1 MSIKT
6 RYWYLLI
13 VLGQIG
19 IVYLTFLYFFQ
30 HPANSV
36 FCTYGDGIKNYF
48 TLQSFVSDPIS
59 TGGILKYNYFA
70 YPFGDYVYYT
80 DNTALFSVPF
90 RWYCQHI
97 HDISAYAIPAFNFF
111 IISNIIVCAVVAFW
125 IFQRLWS
132 ADLISFLLA
141 MTLPWIG
148 PQVQRIWCG
157 HYNLSLTSL
166 PVIAIALFIIWYENR
181 AYIGRQIWV
190 SCVIVLFC
198 ITAFLVH
205 GYYMAIITLFIV
217 AMLFFYSAFTFKSVW
232 GKHRMTMAILLPL
245 LTIGVIIVLL
255 QVTDVY
261 LPLRKE
267 AAMGYDW
274 DEQKTIL
281 SQLFTH
287 YSFHR
292 VFFPLYS
299 SKSGDSPELNA
310 YLGNIGLF
318 SFGFMFMGSLLSKTI
333 RLRLR
338 DIQKEFF
345 ADPLKKS
352 IFFAGLLLLLISF
365 GEKYNTNKAVFRF
378 TFPFSLEHPF
388 TVIKLIVYALTLSGT
403 IFGVIFYFRSAR
415 HNVVTPT
422 LKERILVT
430 LIAAILIYL
439 LVAQYTVAITNILNP
454 FFYLHFFTKR
464 VEQFRSI
471 ARFNWPFF
479 WTFYIWVMYTIV
491 RLYQTSGN
499 KIKTLIVV
507 LMLLLGG
514 IEVADNSLYLTKRT
528 KKENPFSVVNL
539 QQFKPLKIDYRQYQA
554 ILPLPYYIAGSEDYT
569 HTIDDN
575 DDYSTYTMQ
584 FSLFSKLPLMACKM
598 SRTPPTF
605 SVQLLDFVAND
616 QISPEFKSRLN
627 HKPILIMLNKDLLK
641 DTNASFIPSANQAI
655 ARALCLR
662 TLKFVER
669 HQLHPIDSIGVNFF
683 YSFSLP

>member
-1 MSIKT
+1 
-6 RYWYLLI
+6 
-13 VLGQIG
+13 
-19 IVYLTFLYFFQ
+19 
-30 HPANSV
+30 
-36 FCTYGDGIKNYF
+36 
-48 TLQSFVSDPIS
+48 
-59 TGGILKYNYFA
+59 
-70 YPFGDYVYYT
+70 
-80 DNTALFSVPF
+80 
-90 RWYCQHI
+90 
-97 HDISAYAIPAFNFF
+97 
-111 IISNIIVCAVVAFW
+111 
-125 IFQRLWS
+125 
-132 ADLISFLLA
+132 
-141 MTLPWIG
+141 
-148 PQVQRIWCG
+148 
-157 HYNLSLTSL
+157 
-166 PVIAIALFIIWYENR
+166 
-181 AYIGRQIWV
+181 
-190 SCVIVLFC
+190 
-198 ITAFLVH
+198 
-205 GYYMAIITLFIV
+205 
-217 AMLFFYSAFTFKSVW
+217 
-232 GKHRMTMAILLPL
+232 
-245 LTIGVIIVLL
+245 
-255 QVTDVY
+255 
-261 LPLRKE
+261 
-267 AAMGYDW
+267 
-274 DEQKTIL
+274 
-281 SQLFTH
+281 
-287 YSFHR
+287 
-292 VFFPLYS
+292 
-299 SKSGDSPELNA
+299 
-310 YLGNIGLF
+310 
-318 SFGFMFMGSLLSKTI
+318 
-333 RLRLR
+333 
-338 DIQKEFF
+338 
-345 ADPLKKS
+345 
-352 IFFAGLLLLLISF
+352 
-365 GEKYNTNKAVFRF
+365 
-378 TFPFSLEHPF
+378 
-388 TVIKLIVYALTLSGT
+388 
-403 IFGVIFYFRSAR
+403 VIFYFRSAR